1 MVSSLETIRIRPH
14 EESQEVEDSGK
25 AEKARVDSGGDSK
38 ALQPFGG
45 PGKETYQRLAAGILI
60 HSASQILPLSGM
72 TVL

>member
-25 AEKARVDSGGDSK
+25 AKKARVDSGGGSK

-45 PGKETYQRLAAGILI
+45 PGK
-60 HSASQILPLSGM
+60 
-72 TVL
+72 

>member
-45 PGKETYQRLAAGILI
+45 PGK
-60 HSASQILPLSGM
+60 
-72 TVL
+72 